1 MREFSLRFRMVLK
14 VDAGIGRFDYSA
26 PMRIEKEANSVLE
39 IIALAFDN
47 QVMVEVPCCWCSLKY
62 VKPIV
67 VTGKK
72 VKKYLS
78 RLSSLN

>member
-1 MREFSLRFRMVLK
+1 MREFSMRFRIVLK

-26 PMRIEKEANSVLE
+26 PMRIEEEANSMLE
-39 IIALAFDN
+39 IIPWAFDN
-47 QVMVEVPCCWCSLKY
+47 QVMVEVPCCWCILEH

-72 VKKYLS
+72 VKK
-78 RLSSLN
+78 